1 VELAHTSGL
10 KPDTLAA
17 IRSLLDDA
25 FRGELTDD
33 DWQHCLGGMH
43 ALLWDGDELIGHA
56 SVTQRRVIYGRRAL
70 RTGYV
75 EGLAVREDWRRQGH
89 GRALMD
95 PVERIVRGAHELG
108 ALSAT
113 DDGVG
118 FYTAL
123 GWQLWEGPTYGLSPT
138 GIVRTEEDD
147 GSVFVLPVSVELD
160 VTGELTCDWRDG
172 DVW

>member
-1 VELAHTSGL
+1 VEVAHTSDL
-10 KPDTLAA
+10 NTATLAA
-17 IRSLLDDA
+17 VRSLMDEA
-25 FRGELTDD
+25 FGDEFTDD

-43 ALLWDGDELIGHA
+43 VLLWEGDELVGHA
-56 SVTQRRVIYGRRAL
+56 SVTQRRLIYDGRPL

-75 EGLAVREDWRRQGH
+75 EGLAVREGRRRRGH
-89 GRALMD
+89 GRALME
-95 PVERIVRGAHELG
+95 PIERIVRGGYELG

-113 DDGVG
+113 DAGVG

-123 GWQLWEGPTYGLSPT
+123 GWRLWEGWTYALTPSGV
-138 GIVRTEEDD
+138 VRTEEDD

-160 VTGELTCDWRDG
+160 VTAELTCDWREG